1 MSVRI
6 WRAGE
11 PLGELAAAVERG
23 VVVAIPTESS
33 YGLAVDPRDGEAV
46 GRLLAFKRRAGR
58 LPFPLVIGDRAQLAA
73 LPVDPEAAIVRRFGH
88 LWPAPLSLV
97 VPLRSPLPAALGEST
112 TAVRVPDHEQLRELL
127 LALGRPLTATSAN
140 LSGEP
145 PALDVES
152 AARLLESL
160 DEAWVVD
167 GGALPGGAPSTL
179 VAMVGTE
186 VRLVRPGRF
195 PVDQLRAAGETAE
208 GAG

>member
-160 DEAWVVD
+160 DEALVVD
-167 GGALPGGAPSTL
+167 GGALPGGAP
-179 VAMVGTE
+179 
-186 VRLVRPGRF
+186 
-195 PVDQLRAAGETAE
+195 
-208 GAG
+208 

>member
-33 YGLAVDPRDGEAV
+33 YGLAVDPRDDEAV
-46 GRLLAFKRRAGR
+46 GRLYALKRRAGR
-58 LPFPLVIGDRAQLAA
+58 LPFPLVLGERAQLAA

-112 TAVRVPDHEQLRELL
+112 VAVRVPDHELLRELL

-145 PALDVES
+145 PALDLAG
-152 AARLLESL
+152 AARLLEGL
-160 DEAWVVD
+160 DEAWVID
-167 GGALPGGAPSTL
+167 GGTLPGGAPSTL

-186 VRLVRPGRF
+186 VRVVRPGRF
-195 PVDQLRAAGETAE
+195 PLDRLHAAGEAPE
-208 GAG
+208 GPG